1 MSLRLDMTTVSS
13 FSTSLSRSF
22 KSKSSDIS
30 SVIETGSILSDMA
43 KEFEEQKLANRYN
56 LTTNYRVNNGSPAKY
71 SPILCTTFLFL
82 ERFRWILVLEG
93 GADEGYARTVS
104 LPFNQT
110 LVELRSPVLA
120 ASVREGSEFKEGE
133 KGEIDF
139 RNVW

>member
-56 LTTNYRVNNGSPAKY
+56 LTTTKYRKQWQS
-71 SPILCTTFLFL
+71 
-82 ERFRWILVLEG
+82 
-93 GADEGYARTVS
+93 
-104 LPFNQT
+104 
-110 LVELRSPVLA
+110 
-120 ASVREGSEFKEGE
+120 
-133 KGEIDF
+133 GEIF
-139 RNVW
+139 SNFVHYILIS

>member
-56 LTTNYRVNNGSPAKY
+56 FTTKYYRTKQWQS
-71 SPILCTTFLFL
+71 
-82 ERFRWILVLEG
+82 
-93 GADEGYARTVS
+93 
-104 LPFNQT
+104 
-110 LVELRSPVLA
+110 
-120 ASVREGSEFKEGE
+120 
-133 KGEIDF
+133 GEIF
-139 RNVW
+139 SNFVHYILIS

>member
-1 MSLRLDMTTVSS
+1 MSLRLDMTTGSS

-56 LTTNYRVNNGSPAKY
+56 LTNVNNGSLAKY

-93 GADEGYARTVS
+93 GADEGDARTVS